1 MNILEQEDII
11 KGLPDQALMQEAQMP
26 SGQVPQ
32 YLVVSEIQR
41 RSDMRKRYKAGQEQ
55 MPQATVKEQVMQEG
69 IMGAMPQMPPQ
80 MAMAPQMPQRMP
92 QMPPQGIQQAMPP
105 QMMFG
110 GGVVRMKKG
119 GYLDQQLD
127 LLGKKLGG
135 LGGAIKGL
143 ESGGDQEDADGNI
156 LRSEAGA
163 LGVMQLMP
171 KTAALPGYNIPSIFN
186 LARNAGIEVNEDQVT
201 FDTVELDDGRIRK
214 IPTAE
219 ATAEAARLLGN
230 KKLNELM
237 GLKYLDGMVNT
248 FSGRAETPE
257 DLVSLIGIAYNA
269 GPEVA
274 KAWDGNPERLND
286 ETRRYIDRLGDDPDA
301 VSFARIAGGFASD
314 EPEEGSPEA
323 QARVV
328 EAIQRR
334 RAERPAPPSQPELSF
349 VTPQEGPRE
358 RRESAQ
364 RGMDMMLDQLDQND
378 RQRRIEA
385 VPELSK
391 LYQDM
396 GIDPI
401 QASNFALGIGPR
413 GPVNPF
419 GAPPADRSGVA
430 ATGQNV
436 FGTGFGD
443 VRDAVSADPVS
454 DGIASQLAKR
464 TVDRYTD
471 YDPVAPVFSE
481 EGIFRAQGGVDSGVA
496 TLPTNQEI
504 ADARAA
510 YMGRTGDARMQATDS
525 AEVQSEPRGIFSQ
538 TASQLMANADASTAR
553 GLIPGLTNRDAGFGT
568 GMVSDGNNLGRTIFD
583 NVAGYVAESEFD
595 PRITGDDT
603 TRTQVTNQLL
613 GIGPSDPVNPQSVF
627 GTSSSTGRF
636 GIPNAQVVDPTGSE
650 APPVDDNEKR
660 PVDANGVT
668 PETQIVDT
676 LVEVPSW
683 DRSNPVP
690 MDMNSPD
697 YDLAEVIARN
707 QGIYDPFKFDLTKS
721 ETEPKP
727 TPDVTP
733 PEFNIT
739 DILDESRR
747 MNQANILM
755 QLGAGIAAGDVS
767 KGLSAAGAA
776 AASGAKEIRDL
787 DMRSRLAKFQAGRE
801 DQKRET
807 AASQFDRQMT
817 LLEEKVE
824 NAAAHGGAAKDA
836 ALIRVL
842 GDEAEVL
849 RQNLNYINK
858 EEDGGTK
865 YQLALD
871 RLERLQQT
879 LYSLGGIK
887 MPTGDVGGAG
897 ITDFKDVTGS
907 QAIVGG

>member
-41 RSDMRKRYKAGQEQ
+41 RSDMRKRYKSGQEQ

-92 QMPPQGIQQAMPP
+92 QMPPPQMPPQGIQQAMPP

-110 GGVVRMKKG
+110 GGVVRMKEG

-143 ESGGDQEDADGNI
+143 ESGGNQEGADGST

-257 DLVSLIGIAYNA
+257 DLVSLVGIAYNA

-301 VSFARIAGGFASD
+301 VSFAGIAGGFASD
-314 EPEEGSPEA
+314 EPEAGSPEA
-323 QARVV
+323 QAKVV

-334 RAERPAPPSQPELSF
+334 RAETPP
-349 VTPQEGPRE
+349 
-358 RRESAQ
+358 
-364 RGMDMMLDQLDQND
+364 RGAEEQL
-378 RQRRIEA
+378 
-385 VPELSK
+385 L
-391 LYQDM
+391 DM
-396 GIDPI
+396 GLNPI
-401 QASNFALGIGPR
+401 QASNLELGIGPR

-419 GAPPADRSGVA
+419 GAPQPQIENVNVTAPSFPPIA
-430 ATGQNV
+430 PLNNAYSPSATVPNV
-436 FGTGFGD
+436 LLPET
-443 VRDAVSADPVS
+443 PLPT
-454 DGIASQLAKR
+454 DGREPIASQLAKR

-481 EGIFRAQGGVDSGVA
+481 EGIFGAQGGVDSGVA

-510 YMGRTGDARMQATDS
+510 YMGRTVMPPAGDVRVQATGS
-525 AEVQSEPRGIFSQ
+525 AEVQSEPKSSSSMFSSSAGDLLQQSLDEAAGRRQAIVDFATGKMRYTPESIAMLEAEQAGAITRAERTALSGAYPQKSIQEINANLGVPSMIPELTDYTTLPGMEAPNEPESYQGPFSLDYLRQKNAEEEGRRFAQEANDKRTKGQ
-538 TASQLMANADASTAR
+538 TKAPPSKSNPKGKPDLVTETIDTLAGTPGNDNSNPANNPAGGGAKAP
-553 GLIPGLTNRDAGFGT
+553 PGLDFA
-568 GMVSDGNNLGRTIFD
+568 
-583 NVAGYVAESEFD
+583 
-595 PRITGDDT
+595 
-603 TRTQVTNQLL
+603 
-613 GIGPSDPVNPQSVF
+613 
-627 GTSSSTGRF
+627 
-636 GIPNAQVVDPTGSE
+636 
-650 APPVDDNEKR
+650 
-660 PVDANGVT
+660 
-668 PETQIVDT
+668 
-676 LVEVPSW
+676 
-683 DRSNPVP
+683 
-690 MDMNSPD
+690 
-697 YDLAEVIARN
+697 DLIA
-707 QGIYDPFKFDLTKS
+707 D
-721 ETEPKP
+721 
-727 TPDVTP
+727 
-733 PEFNIT
+733 
-739 DILDESRR
+739 SRR
-747 MNQANILM
+747 QAMSNALI
-755 QLGAGIAAGDVS
+755 QLGAGIAGGDVS
-767 KGLSAAGAA
+767 KGIAAAGQAA
-776 AASGAKEIRDL
+776 TAGTQDARDL
-787 DMRSRLAKFQAGRE
+787 DMRRRLSEYEAGRE
-801 DQKRET
+801 DLRRE
-807 AASQFDRQMT
+807 AEDKQFDRRMS
-817 LLEEKVE
+817 LEESKQDVLE
-824 NAAAHGGAAKDA
+824 NQFGQ
-836 ALIRVL
+836 RF
-842 GDEAEVL
+842 DEQVRQFGLEL
-849 RQNLNYINK
+849 RQKRDEQSALNLRARLNSVPDMINTIDT
-858 EEDGGTK
+858 ELMRLDGLGVDQNEPRYKDLINNRKTISAT
-865 YQLALD
+865 YTTYMNELNDYEQNI
-871 RLERLQQT
+871 RGMSYRERGFSLEGESTAPPSYLMRN
-879 LYSLGGIK
+879 
-887 MPTGDVGGAG
+887 
-897 ITDFKDVTGS
+897 
-907 QAIVGG
+907 

>member
-1 MNILEQEDII
+1 M
-11 KGLPDQALMQEAQMP
+11 A
-26 SGQVPQ
+26 
-32 YLVVSEIQR
+32 
-41 RSDMRKRYKAGQEQ
+41 KR
-55 MPQATVKEQVMQEG
+55 
-69 IMGAMPQMPPQ
+69 
-80 MAMAPQMPQRMP
+80 
-92 QMPPQGIQQAMPP
+92 
-105 QMMFG
+105 
-110 GGVVRMKKG
+110 
-119 GYLDQQLD
+119 
-127 LLGKKLGG
+127 
-135 LGGAIKGL
+135 
-143 ESGGDQEDADGNI
+143 
-156 LRSEAGA
+156 
-163 LGVMQLMP
+163 
-171 KTAALPGYNIPSIFN
+171 
-186 LARNAGIEVNEDQVT
+186 AGIEVNEDQVT

-257 DLVSLIGIAYNA
+257 DLVSLVGIAYNA

-314 EPEEGSPEA
+314 EPEAGSPEA

-334 RAERPAPPSQPELSF
+334 RAERPARSAEEQLLDMAGDRPMPVVGQGAPRESVSVMPLPRPPAVSLDNTFDPTMAAPNISMPNLPAPLPSEQDIAGARAAYMGVTPPPQPRLDF

-358 RRESAQ
+358 IRESA
-364 RGMDMMLDQLDQND
+364 RKGMEMMLDQLDQND

-385 VPELSK
+385 VPELIK

-401 QASNFALGIGPR
+401 QASNLALGIGPR

-430 ATGQNV
+430 TLPVDLGIGPDGPVRYPFGAPASDRSGIAVTGQNV

-454 DGIASQLAKR
+454 DGIVSTR
-464 TVDRYTD
+464 PD
-471 YDPVAPVFSE
+471 
-481 EGIFRAQGGVDSGVA
+481 IFGTGFGDVRD
-496 TLPTNQEI
+496 
-504 ADARAA
+504 
-510 YMGRTGDARMQATDS
+510 GDARMQATES
-525 AEVQSEPRGIFSQ
+525 AEVQSRPMGRDPFSNP
-538 TASQLMANADASTAR
+538 ALVEDQLRRRETTGQFFTDLDKELAERRRYDAPISGPAGRNRYVPPPEVPVEKSIQESNA
-553 GLIPGLTNRDAGFGT
+553 
-568 GMVSDGNNLGRTIFD
+568 
-583 NVAGYVAESEFD
+583 E
-595 PRITGDDT
+595 
-603 TRTQVTNQLL
+603 L
-613 GIGPSDPVNPQSVF
+613 GIGPTGPASPF
-627 GTSSSTGRF
+627 GTGGSEAGRF
-636 GIPNAQVVDPTGSE
+636 GGLTQ
-650 APPVDDNEKR
+650 

-668 PETQIVDT
+668 PETQILDT
-676 LVEVPSW
+676 LVDEPSG
-683 DRSNPVP
+683 DRSNPAS
-690 MDMNSPD
+690 MDITSPD

-707 QGIYDPFKFDLTKS
+707 QRIYDPFKFDLTKG

-727 TPDVTP
+727 TPDVTS
-733 PEFNIT
+733 PEFDIS
-739 DILDESRR
+739 DILENSRR

-787 DMRSRLAKFQAGRE
+787 DMRSRLAKYQAGRE

-817 LLEEKVE
+817 LLEEKVR
-824 NAAAHGGAAKDA
+824 NAAKYGGSATTA
-836 ALIRVL
+836 ALIKVL
-842 GDEAEVL
+842 GDEAQVL

-865 YQLALD
+865 YKNALD
-871 RLERLQQT
+871 RLESLQQT
-879 LYSLGGIK
+879 IYSLGGIK
-887 MPTGDVGGAG
+887 MTTEGTTGFYDLDLGTVG
-897 ITDFKDVTGS
+897 S
-907 QAIVGG
+907 SAIVGAGG